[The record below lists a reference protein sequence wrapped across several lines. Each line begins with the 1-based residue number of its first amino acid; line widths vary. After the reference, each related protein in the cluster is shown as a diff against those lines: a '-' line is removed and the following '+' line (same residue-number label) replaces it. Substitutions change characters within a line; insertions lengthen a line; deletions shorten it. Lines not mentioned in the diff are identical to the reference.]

1 MNFIRRERE
10 WQHTFRLPLYSQ
22 QLHSQSGALP
32 DFPPFK
38 SDFSTWSKFWV
49 YVHSMCTFQTT
60 FLRIRRMQ
68 VKHSPIPR
76 LLPTFSLLPYYKQ
89 QLRIRLWWWPGNEAV
104 MVAWEWGCDGGL
116 GIRLWLWSGNKAVMV
131 VWKWGC
137 DGGLGLK
144 QELLVTTVRVYIKKC
159 TLAHPVLWTNGNINT
174 S

>member
-89 QLRIRLWWWPGNEAV
+89 QKAMMMVWEWDCDGGLGMSETV
-104 MVAWEWGCDGGL
+104 MEAWELGCDGGL
-116 GIRLWLWSGNKAVMV
+116 GMRLGWRTANVVKANNTHTLIQGHSYLCCHSQQKHIFCLWCS
-131 VWKWGC
+131 C
-137 DGGLGLK
+137 
-144 QELLVTTVRVYIKKC
+144 
-159 TLAHPVLWTNGNINT
+159 P
-174 S
+174 